1 LKQIEGKK
9 MDTLEINLLKELI
22 GSKELGLYSSRMII
36 IWGKSITVPDFSVKC
51 GKKWIIIE
59 SIVERFKYSYIEWN
73 RMEIQPG
80 HLTNLPKDADH
91 VMIEGR
97 HKGVKHALSSI
108 DFPGPYVIKS
118 IEAYKFTV
126 SNPESESENAEYDG
140 CLVFNFDD
148 GRSFG
153 ISSYQAPGG
162 ALGFTMGKDEIEI
175 LTSLS
180 SQKDFIT

>member
-1 LKQIEGKK
+1 

-22 GSKELGLYSSRMII
+22 GSDELGLYSSRMII
-36 IWGKSITVPDFSVKC
+36 IWGKSITVPDFCVKC

-59 SIVERFKYSYIEWN
+59 SIVERFKYSYFEWN
-73 RMEIQPG
+73 RMEIQQG
-80 HLTNLPKDADH
+80 YLADIPKDGDH

-97 HKGVKHALSSI
+97 HKVVKHALSSI
-108 DFPGPYVIKS
+108 DFPGSYVIKS
-118 IEAYKFTV
+118 IEAHKFMA
-126 SNPESESENAEYDG
+126 SNPESESQRVEYDG

-148 GRSFG
+148 GRSFA

-162 ALGFTMGKDEIEI
+162 ALGFTMGKDEIEL

-180 SQKDFIT
+180 SRKDLIT